1 MHTSGGG
8 ARAAVEITGP
18 ARAAYADA
26 RRGLAALSAGGAV
39 EGENGDPRGVQSR
52 RGEECFDSG
61 QPKGLVEAAVDGRA
75 RPTRAG
81 NNLTSAASGSA
92 RRGVGVRRSGG
103 SELKIHAR
111 VEQRRRGG
119 TRDGVWKHT
128 EEKIENGQELVEAL
142 QMRTAKS
149 TCGFKPTKTWF
160 CRTRVLKYMYM

>member
-111 VEQRRRGG
+111 VEQRRRLEAGDGAGG
-119 TRDGVWKHT
+119 AKTACSGSLLHRPKCV
-128 EEKIENGQELVEAL
+128 ERLEKFRGLRIRMMLE
-142 QMRTAKS
+142 R
-149 TCGFKPTKTWF
+149 
-160 CRTRVLKYMYM
+160 LKMAGA